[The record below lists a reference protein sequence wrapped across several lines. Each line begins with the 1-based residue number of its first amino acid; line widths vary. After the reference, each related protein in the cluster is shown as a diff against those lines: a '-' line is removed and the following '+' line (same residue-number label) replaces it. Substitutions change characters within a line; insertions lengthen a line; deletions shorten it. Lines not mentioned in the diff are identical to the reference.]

1 MKASVAVLILTSLLA
16 WTCVPGLAADK
27 SPTESKDSTP
37 AQKDGKSEGL
47 FSDTRKYLSEN
58 AAKSAENV
66 RHSASRLKNRFSSE
80 PAPAP
85 VPKAKKARSKKAVK
99 AEALRARK
107 LKPHG

>member
-16 WTCVPGLAADK
+16 MTCTPGLAAEVK
-27 SPTESKDSTP
+27 PPGSTP
-37 AQKDGKSEGL
+37 TQKDGKSEGL
-47 FSDTRKYLSEN
+47 FADTRKYLSDN

-66 RHSASRLKNRFSSE
+66 RHNASRLKNRFSSE

-107 LKPHG
+107 LKPHR